1 MEMDFNDAMKQ
12 LVTEMNREID
22 LDSGEVFYTD
32 EAGTDHKLS
41 RAEHAGGGN
50 VACYVSSQEVPV
62 GYVNVEDLVK
72 NIATEENPDEQN

>member
-1 MEMDFNDAMKQ
+1 MDTDFNDAMKH
-12 LVTEMNREID
+12 LINEMNREID

-41 RAEHAGGGN
+41 RAEYAGGYN

-62 GYVNVEDLVK
+62 GYVNLIEQVMEMEPDL
-72 NIATEENPDEQN
+72 